1 MNSVFFCAQFYHDVY
16 GTYIMYELQ
25 HLKALKQNRNIRVKI
40 KIFTLVMT
48 LLASKVMAQ
57 NMKEGSDRIC

>member
-1 MNSVFFCAQFYHDVY
+1 
-16 GTYIMYELQ
+16 MYELQ